1 MANSCPDPVE
11 VGDLQFKLQCQLKVF
26 NNQEASALPTSC
38 SLLTCASRYGLLFV
52 GLNTPEFQVIQ
63 TKTIFNYG
71 SKDKDITSYPR
82 RPIQLPSSPKHLS
95 VNCDSTILAVVVEKD
110 QCPTVIFFDVLSFL
124 SQSLKIIN
132 ELRLSATP
140 NIHVKEVNWNPSL
153 PNIFTA
159 CKSDCTLC
167 VYELKGNSVDI
178 NELPAAAG
186 ATCFCWSP
194 KGKQIAVG
202 SKDGKIT
209 QYKPDLKAVKVING
223 PKLENPSTIISLQ
236 WISNFQFIGVYQIVQ
251 DGSCC
256 VVVVDAPKIGEPV
269 FTNYDDICYSG
280 SSRPSQFFTIL
291 QHSWNIL
298 MVASAN
304 SAEIGV
310 LGCNGEAWIQW
321 LLADTARAELPLSAD
336 HQETFPVGLTFDISP
351 TNQLPWGDH
360 YIPPCPLL
368 CFLSHQGVLCIFNVV
383 YLKSGVS
390 SVCTPPDP
398 ITDSSGLSLFTSSTP
413 SITPL
418 KPAATVSIPPTLV
431 QSTPIVSKGNE
442 PLSKSLFGGQTT
454 VTPIKPQQQVATG
467 VSLFGP
473 TNKAAP
479 ALQTQTSE
487 FHEKYS
493 SIFAALNPNSTVT
506 PVKPVVVSVAPKPE
520 APISAPQNQVV
531 SKAEPTQPT
540 IKPQSNAAKQTVN
553 RTAEE
558 TLALMNQL
566 IVDEQAALNAEI
578 TELIRMGR
586 GVKLNVGFDQE
597 MMEAVKQI
605 QALQEFVADAV
616 ENSQGHSSEVHA
628 LKQNLVQ
635 SWAWFEETKSHY
647 NASKNEVVNLLI
659 KIQSLDSLS
668 EKRRR
673 DIEQLAYYIQ
683 SQIACAHKALDEQW
697 DNFQDYAKERHRF
710 KMPTMETIFQT
721 MVKQNAV
728 LQKQEYNLKGI
739 AVQMKPKTKSKISS
753 LLLSLDKDKGLTE
766 EFQSLR
772 LDPQDIMQ
780 LQVEKIKS
788 QAKKLSGD
796 KIRKLQS
803 LIKERPV
810 TKVAAVRPQVSSWT
824 INQSLKESLKKL
836 NVSSS
841 KLSAEPDSGPKNQSL
856 EVVPFNFKGGI
867 NSSQTSAF
875 ASLASIPKAP
885 STNLLPSFGQIPTQE
900 ALKTPEPSFF
910 NSLKSVAQK
919 IPVTTA
925 SSFASIPFTSL
936 AGDPISNAATAIN
949 TNIAGKCLKLT
960 DSEVDVDKG
969 TNVITVSLFGDK
981 KEAASNNHPVA
992 VSSAGTFKS
1001 LFPASSQATTATST
1015 NIFASSSASLFV
1027 PAVTTTTAM
1036 TSFFGG
1042 VSKTSLAGGVSSAAT
1057 APSTTKATFGNCT
1070 VTILPSSSEFGAKA
1084 ELNSSLSTPKSMFAV
1099 NSATGSTES
1108 AAAEVKSPSTV
1119 SESQSF
1125 FGTNKL
1131 FGSSSTSV
1139 TPKVQGLSG
1148 TTEPPH
1154 QFGSKPSIFGLP
1166 GANTTTTASNN
1177 IFGHT
1182 PAVTIQELFTAP
1194 KATITTTTSDASVST
1209 ASSQSIFGGS
1219 GGSVSQKSV
1228 EESTETKEK
1237 KTPQSPFGA
1246 VSKPGSLFIGSS
1258 SPSAHAE
1265 VEKTVFSSQA
1275 TAGTEQLMTVPTTK
1289 SAATIFKVASTPSN
1303 VETSTSSTDTTVVPT
1318 DQLLFEIAVSPKVAT
1333 ATAVN
1338 TSTSETKIFAPK
1350 VESPHSP
1357 FSSNESSLFSSAA
1370 TVTTT
1375 SEAVSIGSTASIFS
1389 TPKGDSKKVEFST
1402 PVITTGNIF
1411 TPQSSTS
1418 TTPLFGVPASTA
1430 SGFGTSVF
1438 GAAQASSLPFG
1449 ATSTIFGAAANS
1461 SSNAFG
1467 GATNTKP
1474 VFASPTSSGFGSP
1487 ATTASSFGQPPSFG
1501 TTSAFGETASG
1512 NAAVPAAFGQA
1523 ASFGGSI
1530 FGAATSTT
1538 SGSTAS
1544 VFGSSVA
1551 SSPFGAGF
1559 AVATTTATNSVFGSP
1574 VATTVQQPS
1583 GAFGFGALTVGGG
1596 SSSSGSIFGGGSTSG
1611 GSFGQP
1617 SANLFGKVEIK
1628 PSSFASSSTNIFG
1641 SPASA
1646 ATTSAS
1652 TNIFASS
1659 STGSLAFSSSSFPS
1673 SNSPFGASSSFAQ
1686 KPSAFGQ
1693 TPAFGQSAFG
1703 SPQSGPFNSGGNSP
1717 VAQSA
1722 FGAQAS
1728 FQKLAGFGSAPVF
1741 GGPAFGSA
1749 PTFGGTPVFGGTSV
1763 FGSPDKVFGSTT
1775 PAEPSGSFGSSTAQP
1790 IAGFGNLASQNTVG
1804 FGNLAQQTNNM
1815 NSMPF
1820 SGGSSFTSWR

>member
-26 NNQEASALPTSC
+26 NNQDVSALPISC
-38 SLLTCASRYGLLFV
+38 SFLTCASRYGLLFV
-52 GLNTPEFQVIQ
+52 GLNSPEFQVIQ

-71 SKDKDITSYPR
+71 PKDKDVTSYPR

-124 SQSLKIIN
+124 SQSFKVIN

-159 CKSDCTLC
+159 CKSDCTLG
-167 VYELKGNSVDI
+167 VYELKGNSFDI
-178 NELPAAAG
+178 NELPAVAG

-256 VVVVDAPKIGEPV
+256 IVVVDAPKTGEPV
-269 FTNYDDICYSG
+269 FTNYDDICYS
-280 SSRPSQFFTIL
+280 SLSRPSQFFMAL
-291 QHSWNIL
+291 NHSWNIL

-304 SAEIGV
+304 STEVGV
-310 LGCNGEAWIQW
+310 LGCNGETWIQW
-321 LLADTARAELPLSAD
+321 VLTDTARAELPLSAD

-351 TNQLPWGDH
+351 TSQLPWGDH

-368 CFLSHQGVLCIFNVV
+368 CLLSHQGVLCVFNVV
-383 YLKSGVS
+383 YLKSGVP

-398 ITDSSGLSLFTSSTP
+398 ITDNSGLSLFTSSIT
-413 SITPL
+413 SLTPL
-418 KPAATVSIPPTLV
+418 KPAATVSVPPSIM

-442 PLSKSLFGGQTT
+442 ALSKSLFGGQTT
-454 VTPIKPQQQVATG
+454 VTPIKPQQQTTTG
-467 VSLFGP
+467 SSLFGP
-473 TNKAAP
+473 MSKATP
-479 ALQTQTSE
+479 TPQTQTSE
-487 FHEKYS
+487 FNEKYS

-520 APISAPQNQVV
+520 TPIAAPQNQVV
-531 SKAEPTQPT
+531 SKVEPIPPP
-540 IKPQSNAAKQTVN
+540 IKPQTNATKQTVN

-578 TELIRMGR
+578 TELIRLGR
-586 GVKLNVGFDQE
+586 GVKLNVGSDQE
-597 MMEAVKQI
+597 MIEAVKQI

-616 ENSQGHSSEVHA
+616 DNSQGHSSEVHS

-635 SWAWFEETKSHY
+635 SWAWFEEAKSHY

-683 SQIACAHKALDEQW
+683 SQIACAHKSLDEQW

-780 LQVEKIKS
+780 LQVEKIKN

-796 KIRKLQS
+796 KITKLQR

-810 TKVAAVRPQVSSWT
+810 TRVEAVRPQVSSWT

-836 NVSSS
+836 SVSSS
-841 KLSAEPDSGPKNQSL
+841 KLSAESGSGPKNQSP
-856 EVVPFNFKGGI
+856 EVVSFNFKGGI

-875 ASLASIPKAP
+875 ASLAPLPKTP
-885 STNLLPSFGQIPTQE
+885 STGLLPSLGQIPTQE
-900 ALKTPEPSFF
+900 APKTPESSFF
-910 NSLKSVAQK
+910 NSLKPVPQK
-919 IPVTTA
+919 VPVTTT

-960 DSEVDVDKG
+960 DSEVDADKS

-981 KEAASNNHPVA
+981 EAASNHPLV

-1001 LFPASSQATTATST
+1001 LFPAASQATAAATT
-1015 NIFASSSASLFV
+1015 NIFASSNASPFLSA
-1027 PAVTTTTAM
+1027 ATTTTTAM

-1042 VSKTSLAGGVSSAAT
+1042 VSKTSLAAGASSATT
-1057 APSTTKATFGNCT
+1057 APSTAKATFGSCT
-1070 VTILPSSSEFGAKA
+1070 VSLLPSANEFGAKT

-1099 NSATGSTES
+1099 NNAAGSTES

-1131 FGSSSTSV
+1131 LFGSASASV
-1139 TPKVQGLSG
+1139 TPKTQGPSN
-1148 TTEPPH
+1148 TSDTPH
-1154 QFGSKPSIFGLP
+1154 SFGSKPSIFGLP
-1166 GANTTTTASNN
+1166 GATTTTASNS
-1177 IFGHT
+1177 IFGQV
-1182 PAVTIQELFTAP
+1182 PATTIQELFTVP
-1194 KATITTTTSDASVST
+1194 KTTIATTAGDVSASTV
-1209 ASSQSIFGGS
+1209 SSQSIFGGS
-1219 GGSVSQKSV
+1219 GTSTTQKFV
-1228 EESTETKEK
+1228 DDSTETKEK
-1237 KTPQSPFGA
+1237 KAPQSPFGV
-1246 VSKPGSLFIGSS
+1246 VSKPGPLFIGSS

-1265 VEKTVFSSQA
+1265 VEKTVFGSQA
-1275 TAGTEQLMTVPTTK
+1275 TAGTEPLMTVPTSK
-1289 SAATIFKVASTPSN
+1289 SAGATFKIASAPNS
-1303 VETSTSSTDTTVVPT
+1303 VDTSTSSTNTNVIPT
-1318 DQLLFEIAVSPKVAT
+1318 DQLLFEIAANPKVST
-1333 ATAVN
+1333 ATEVS
-1338 TSTSETKIFAPK
+1338 TSSSETKIFAPK
-1350 VESPHSP
+1350 VESSHSP

-1370 TVTTT
+1370 AATT
-1375 SEAVSIGSTASIFS
+1375 SEATPIGSTASIFATS
-1389 TPKGDSKKVEFST
+1389 KGDSKKVEFST
-1402 PVITTGNIF
+1402 PVITSGNIF

-1418 TTPLFGVPASTA
+1418 TAPLFGTPASTA
-1430 SGFGTSVF
+1430 SSFGASVF
-1438 GAAQASSLPFG
+1438 GAAQVSSSPFG
-1449 ATSTIFGAAANS
+1449 ATSSVFGAAANT

-1467 GATNTKP
+1467 GSASAKP
-1474 VFASPTSSGFGSP
+1474 VFASPVNTGFGPP
-1487 ATTASSFGQPPSFG
+1487 ATTASSFGQPSSFG
-1501 TTSAFGETASG
+1501 TASAFGETASG

-1523 ASFGGSI
+1523 ASFGGNI

-1544 VFGSSVA
+1544 VFGSSA
-1551 SSPFGAGF
+1551 ATSPFGAGF
-1559 AVATTTATNSVFGSP
+1559 AAATTTVSNSVFGSP

-1596 SSSSGSIFGGGSTSG
+1596 SSSSGSIFGGGSTSA

-1617 SANLFGKVEIK
+1617 SANPFGKVEIK

-1652 TNIFASS
+1652 TNIFASPVSGS
-1659 STGSLAFSSSSFPS
+1659 SAFSSSSFPS
-1673 SNSPFGASSSFAQ
+1673 SNSPFGASSTFAQ

-1693 TPAFGQSAFG
+1693 APAFGQSAFG
-1703 SPQSGPFNSGGNSP
+1703 SPQSGPFSSGGNSP
-1717 VAQSA
+1717 VAQSG

-1728 FQKLAGFGSAPVF
+1728 FQKIAGFGSAPVF

-1749 PTFGGTPVFGGTSV
+1749 PTFGGTPAFGGTSV

-1775 PAEPSGSFGSSTAQP
+1775 PAEPSGGFGANNAQP